1 MTRTCARCQADI
13 GPDERATPL
22 TDGNIVCPAC
32 TTVLMRDMIE
42 RMGQGVN
49 LPLATTTY
57 AMGAGIGAAI
67 YAGSVAWS
75 GWDVALVAIA
85 IPMIG
90 LKLMDRL
97 QGPKRGLD
105 LQAMA
110 VTVSLLM
117 FAFSR
122 VLTAW
127 IVVNN
132 QAEAAGQATLS
143 LLQLPGLWW
152 PLLTAAVDWLDLL
165 WIGLVTVTAWRG
177 CALPTLPGDK
187 PPEASRTAKALAR
200 WGAPGAA
207 LLWFLGKGKW
217 LLAGA
222 KFLKLGTVGTML
234 LSIVVYAQFFGW
246 PYAVGFVLLI
256 FVHEMGHAIA
266 MTRMGLPFSAP
277 VFIPFLGAWIAMKD
291 MPRNSW
297 VEAVVGIGGPLL
309 GTIGAIACLG
319 LALATGS
326 ELMYAIAAAGFFL
339 NLFNMVPISPLDGGR
354 IVGVFGRWLWG
365 VGYLVGGVLFVVLR
379 SPILLLILLMGLANL
394 KRILNPPPGYN
405 DVESWKRWTMGFSYG
420 GLIAVMILGL
430 AISSAPIA
438 HLIEQDTVAVLL
450 LPGLLQLLTRKS

>member
-1 MTRTCARCQADI
+1 MRSCARCQSEI

-42 RMGQGVN
+42 RMRQDVN
-49 LPLATTTY
+49 LPLAAALY
-57 AMGAGIGAAI
+57 AVGAAVGAAI

-85 IPMIG
+85 IPMLG

-97 QGPKRGLD
+97 MEPKRGLE

-117 FAFSR
+117 FTVSR

-127 IVVNN
+127 IVVND
-132 QAEAAGQATLS
+132 QAEAAGEATLS

-165 WIGLVTVTAWRG
+165 WVGLVGVTAWRG
-177 CALPTLPGDK
+177 CALPLLPGEK
-187 PPEASRTAKALAR
+187 PPEASQTAKVLAR

-207 LLWFLGKGKW
+207 LIWVLSKGQW

-256 FVHEMGHAIA
+256 FVHEMGHAVA

-291 MPRNSW
+291 MPRNAW

-309 GTIGAIACLG
+309 GTLGAIACLG
-319 LALATGS
+319 LALATNS

-365 VGYLVGGVLFVVLR
+365 VGYALGAVLFVVLR
-379 SPILLLILLMGLANL
+379 SPILLLILLMGLSNL
-394 KRILNPPPGYN
+394 RRILNPPPGYN
-405 DVESWKRWTMGFSYG
+405 DVEPWKRWTMGLSYG
-420 GLIAVMILGL
+420 GLIAVMIVGL
-430 AISSAPIA
+430 AVSSAPIS
-438 HLIEQDTVAVLL
+438 HLMEGDAVALLL
-450 LPGLLQLLTRKS
+450 LPGLLQMLGRRKA